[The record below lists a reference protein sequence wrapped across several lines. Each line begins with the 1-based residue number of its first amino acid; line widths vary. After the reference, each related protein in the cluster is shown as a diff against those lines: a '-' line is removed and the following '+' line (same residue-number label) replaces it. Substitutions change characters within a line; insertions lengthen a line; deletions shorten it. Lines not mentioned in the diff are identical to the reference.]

1 MLANTSAYMELV
13 TSVLELV
20 YLLLSTLHWW
30 ISLNHTVNFLH
41 SKLKD
46 LSNSVKCLV
55 PQEFHSWPQCYFKP
69 WRKVKENQL
78 SLKWIYF
85 ECWVFSVMLRKTD
98 HANWGK
104 SDKDLLFKVLLRGKF
119 LWHEETF
126 LRFLQLESM
135 KHFKG
140 RIFFSFRHQMV
151 LIAFTAEE

>member
-1 MLANTSAYMELV
+1 MELV
-13 TSVLELV
+13 TSVLELA

-55 PQEFHSWPQCYFKP
+55 PKEFHSWPQCYSKT

-78 SLKWIYF
+78 SSKWIYF
-85 ECWVFSVMLRKTD
+85 ERWVFSVMLRKTD

-126 LRFLQLESM
+126 LRFLQLESPG
-135 KHFKG
+135 KYETFQRSHFLL
-140 RIFFSFRHQMV
+140 RHQMV